1 MSTTLIV
8 VVVAILIFVIIPI
21 GLAVYRSWKRPKAW
35 DELEERRHLD
45 VEGQDGDGSTTRLA
59 GTVRSKD
66 VEVWM
71 DSEIAAE
78 GKSGPPHAQYTN
90 VEVPL
95 KFIDDSQICIKTSGI
110 TPSLWRKI
118 LTGPGGFEHKSD
130 EVAGGKKTDVDGDAF
145 DADFDVAGNLTE
157 ALRRALKTSASRA
170 LLDALLKPD
179 SELHIEEGTLRYT
192 QPGQVYQTQRL
203 KDLVDDIVDIA
214 LHLDDIFAR
223 EQLPPRDDVDEHEPS
238 STDLSA

>member
-130 EVAGGKKTDVDGDAF
+130 EVAG
-145 DADFDVAGNLTE
+145 NLTE
-157 ALRRALKTSASRA
+157 ALRKALKTSASRA